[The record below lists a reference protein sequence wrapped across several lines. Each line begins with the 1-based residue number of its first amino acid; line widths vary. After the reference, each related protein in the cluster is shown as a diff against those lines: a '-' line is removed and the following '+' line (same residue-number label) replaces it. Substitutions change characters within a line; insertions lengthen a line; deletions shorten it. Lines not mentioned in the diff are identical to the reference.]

1 MHKCRINVNNVTLVI
16 FCRGSA
22 DNITVVVINLKDRKF
37 SVSEAKKNQ
46 LWSWQQTIC
55 FFILKFRKS

>member
-1 MHKCRINVNNVTLVI
+1 MLLMLLLVY
-16 FCRGSA
+16 FRGSA

-46 LWSWQQTIC
+46 LWSWEQIIC
-55 FFILKFRKS
+55 FFISKFRKS